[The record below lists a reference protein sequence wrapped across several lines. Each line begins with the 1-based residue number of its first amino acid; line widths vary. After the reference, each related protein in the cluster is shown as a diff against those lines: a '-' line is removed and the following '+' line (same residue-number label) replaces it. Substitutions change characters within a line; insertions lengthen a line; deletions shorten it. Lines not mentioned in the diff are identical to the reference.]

1 MTSRRLQQ
9 FNAIAYSVVNVIT
22 VFSILLQLH
31 GILLTSLI
39 NQKREQQTTL
49 NEILS
54 DRRRIVRKIKM
65 AKRKDFNKNKNLLV

>member
-49 NEILS
+49 IEILS